1 VSAVLRN
8 TAYLVISSP
17 AIGDGDGVFELRHDL
32 EIESQL
38 EKSYLVGSFGT
49 AIQEAFRSVP
59 GDPADQAFGETVP
72 ERRQGYSVDA
82 GGGTWGGSLTFTT
95 GLEGATWG
103 DGSGGTGEAN
113 VTTTDASGE
122 GVHPLTRLQ
131 VLQYWLAN
139 TLSDSSGQVRL
150 HIGHY
155 SNGTYQDYR
164 DGERV
169 DVPAGVYGYPIPIN
183 IMACEPRSPQDE
195 PSNITATL
203 QYRRTQVI
211 DGVIDDVADWIAE
224 GGEDVT
230 EFIDNNLTDT
240 EASVAG
246 GGTVW

>member
-1 VSAVLRN
+1 MLRN
-8 TAYLVISSP
+8 VAYLVISSP
-17 AIGDGDGVFELRHDL
+17 ALGDGDGVFELHHDL

-38 EKSYLVGSFGT
+38 EKSYLVGNFGT

-95 GLEGATWG
+95 GFEGATWG
-103 DGSGGTGEAN
+103 DESGGTGEAN
-113 VTTTDASGE
+113 VTKTDASGE

-150 HIGHY
+150 HIGQY
-155 SNGTYQDYR
+155 TNGVYDDHR
-164 DGERV
+164 DGSYV

-183 IMACEPRSPQDE
+183 IMACEPRKPQDE
-195 PSNITATL
+195 PSNMTATL

-211 DGVIDDVADWIAE
+211 DGVVDDVADWIAE
-224 GGEDVT
+224 GGAEVT
-230 EFIDNNLTDT
+230 EFIENNLTDT